1 LLTNSYFVRE
11 QLHCEQVAV
20 QLHPKQTL
28 MTKILLDTDIG
39 TDVDDA
45 VALAYLLSHPDCELL
60 GITTVTGEAEKRASL
75 VSVLCKAAGKEI
87 PIYPGADRPMQ
98 GPQRQPI
105 AQQAAALPR
114 WPHQTD
120 FPQGQAVE
128 FLAETIRAH
137 PGEVTLLTI
146 GPLTNAGMLFSTY
159 PDVAALLAGLVMMG
173 GNFDEAGS
181 EGGRIEWNV
190 AGDPLASEIVYA
202 ATVGL
207 HRSLG
212 LNVTQKVIMSAEEV
226 RKRFTAPLLGP
237 VLDMAEIWFAGFYPF
252 ITYHD
257 PLAAATIFEP
267 DLCAYQQGTVT
278 VDKTDKPGKTIWQ
291 PGQADAPHQVAMTVD
306 ADRYFEHFFHVVGS

>member
-1 LLTNSYFVRE
+1 
-11 QLHCEQVAV
+11 
-20 QLHPKQTL
+20 

-75 VSVLCKAAGKEI
+75 ASVLCKAAGREI

-98 GPQRQPI
+98 GEQRQAI

-114 WPHQTD
+114 WPHETN
-120 FPQGQAVE
+120 FPKNQAVD
-128 FLAETIRAH
+128 FLANTIRAY

-146 GPLTNAGMLFSTY
+146 GPLTNAGLLFSTY
-159 PDVAALLAGLVMMG
+159 PDVAELLAGLVMMG
-173 GNFDEAGS
+173 GNFDETGS
-181 EGGRIEWNV
+181 EAGRIEWNI
-190 AGDPLASEIVYA
+190 ACDQMASEITYKAPVR
-202 ATVGL
+202 L

-212 LNVTQKVIMSAEEV
+212 LNVTQKVMMSADEV
-226 RKRFTAPLLGP
+226 RRTYSAPLLRP
-237 VLDMAEIWFAGFYPF
+237 VLDMAEIWFRDFYPF

-267 DLCAYQQGTVT
+267 NLCSYKQGTVT
-278 VDKTDKPGKTIWQ
+278 IDKTDKPGKTIWQ
-291 PGQADAPHQVAMTVD
+291 TGKDHAPHQVAMTVD
-306 ADRYFEHFFHVVGS
+306 RDRYFQHFFNIVAKQKGI